1 MAGSIK
7 AAGTLSPM
15 EPTELITLTVVA
27 VILVIGVVSFFS
39 GRIGVA
45 APLALTV
52 VGVGVGAI
60 PAVPHFDVE
69 PSLVLTVI
77 LPPLLYAAAR
87 QVPFVDFRRNLR
99 VIVFLAV
106 ALVAVS
112 AVLVGVLVS
121 LIWALPLALGIALGA
136 VVAPPDAV
144 AATSL
149 GKRLGLPP
157 RIVTILEGEGL
168 VNDATALVLLSTM
181 LAIVSATTQTPS
193 GGMIALTFLW
203 AIVGAVIIGGVL
215 GTVSVLLRKRITD
228 PVLDAAVSLVVPFVA
243 YLAGEFVHSSGVV
256 AVVVAGIL
264 VGNQGAYRIRAT
276 FRIAE
281 SGTWRIVT
289 LLVENGVFLFMGF
302 QLWPVV
308 GEVAREGELAGTLGV
323 AGLVIVLLVGLRF
336 AVMPSLLSTIRR
348 RYRKRAARAD
358 ETKGRFDNVTEEDFQ
373 RRAANFRQLGIKQ
386 SPLKSFTRGL
396 RASMGIVTKGDKEAR
411 EKIVAQMAELEKNP
425 AAPVELD
432 EPTRARFS
440 QTFQNFRK
448 RLDQQNN
455 DLSAERDQAL
465 GWRDGVILGLSGMRG
480 VVTVAAVQTLP
491 EQGTPMRESLVL
503 VAFAVAIVTL
513 IVQGLLLPPVVR
525 RLHPAADVS
534 ADDREEL
541 LELRRQMKEAGDAAV
556 ADAAE
561 KIEAS
566 GTPVK
571 PRVVDEVNA
580 QTESWL
586 DRLDTWA
593 HADLA
598 DPENEVAQYQRLR
611 RVQLSAERDVLKDAY
626 ERGAYSSE
634 SIEVMRN
641 ALDSEEISLDAVDG
655 RIHEA

>member
-1 MAGSIK
+1 MQ
-7 AAGTLSPM
+7 T
-15 EPTELITLTVVA
+15 TELVTLA
-27 VILVIGVVSFFS
+27 VIGVVLVIGVVSFFS

-52 VGVGVGAI
+52 VGVGIGAI
-60 PAVPHFDVE
+60 PAIHHFEVE

-99 VIVFLAV
+99 VIIFLAV

-121 LIWALPLALGIALGA
+121 LLWVSVPLALAIALGA

-181 LAIVSATTQTPS
+181 LAIVSTSVQSPN
-193 GGMIALTFLW
+193 GWMIALTFLW
-203 AIVGAVIIGGVL
+203 AVVGAVLIGVIL
-215 GTVSVLLRKRITD
+215 GAVAVTLRRRITD

-243 YLAGEFVHSSGVV
+243 YLAGEFAHSSGVV

-264 VGNQGAYRIRAT
+264 VGNQGAYRIRAS
-276 FRIAE
+276 FRLAE

-308 GEVAREGELAGTLGV
+308 GAVASGGELPGTLGV
-323 AGLVIVLLVGLRF
+323 AGLVILLLVGIRF
-336 AVMPSLLSTIRR
+336 VSMPPLLSTIRR
-348 RYRKRAARAD
+348 RYRRRAEQSD
-358 ETKGRFDNVTEEDFQ
+358 KNNERFDKVTEEDFQ
-373 RRAANFRQLGIKQ
+373 QRAANFRQLGLTS
-386 SPLKSFTRGL
+386 SPLKTFTRTT
-396 RASMGIVTKGDKEAR
+396 RARLGIVTSKDKAVR
-411 EKIVAQMAELEKNP
+411 DGIVAHLAELSANP
-425 AAPVELD
+425 PSVAVEID
-432 EPTRARFS
+432 ETQRARFS
-440 QTFQNFRK
+440 RTFQNFRK

-455 DLSAERDQAL
+455 DLTAERDQAL

-480 VVTVAAVQTLP
+480 VVTVAAVQTIP
-491 EQGTPMRESLVL
+491 AGAPMRDSLVL
-503 VAFAVAIVTL
+503 VAFAVAIITL
-513 IVQGLLLPPVVR
+513 VVQGLLLPPVVR
-525 RLHPAADVS
+525 RLRP
-534 ADDREEL
+534 ADDVVGDERTEL
-541 LELRRQMKEAGDAAV
+541 LELRKRMKEAGDAAV
-556 ADAAE
+556 GA
-561 KIEAS
+561 AS
-566 GTPVK
+566 GDAVK
-571 PRVVDEVNA
+571 PGVIDEVNA

-586 DRLDTWA
+586 ARLEIWA
-593 HADLA
+593 VADLA
-598 DPENEVAQYQRLR
+598 DPENEVVQYQRLR
-611 RVQLSAERDVLKDAY
+611 RVQLDAERAVLRDTY
-626 ERGAYSSE
+626 ERGAFSSE
-634 SIEVMRN
+634 SIDVMRT

-655 RIHEA
+655 RIGG